1 MSAPKSLSV
10 SPTET
15 LRNLR
20 KFSNLLDNA
29 IGVPGTPYSFGL
41 DPIIGMIPG
50 GGDLVT
56 GLLSFY
62 IVFTAARLGLPRE
75 TLVRLVSNILIDVFV
90 GTFPLF
96 GDLFDV
102 AWKANSRNMD
112 LLEKHFSV
120 PRTAKKADRLF
131 VFLILGGLLI
141 VILTVS
147 SLLIWAIASLFR
159 VLKF

>member
-1 MSAPKSLSV
+1 MSAPKSPSV

-15 LRNLR
+15 LRSLR

-29 IGVPGTPYSFGL
+29 IGIPGTSYSFGL
-41 DPIIGMIPG
+41 DPIIGLIPG

-62 IVFTAARLGLPRE
+62 IVFTASRLGLPRE

-120 PRTAKKADRLF
+120 PRVAKKADRLF
-131 VFLILGGLLI
+131 VFLILGGLLAI
-141 VILTVS
+141 ILTVS
-147 SLLIWAIASLFR
+147 SLLIFAIATIFR
-159 VLKF
+159 MFR

>member
-1 MSAPKSLSV
+1 MSAPQSPSA

-15 LRNLR
+15 LHNLR

-41 DPIIGMIPG
+41 DPIIGLLPG
-50 GGDLVT
+50 GGDLIT
-56 GLLSFY
+56 GLFSFY
-62 IVFTAARLGLPRE
+62 IVFSAAQLGLPRE
-75 TLVRLVSNILIDVFV
+75 TLVRLVSNILIDTLV
-90 GTFPLF
+90 GSFPLF

-112 LLEKHFSV
+112 LLENHFSV

-131 VFLILGGLLI
+131 VFLLLGGLLL

-147 SLLIWAIASLFR
+147 SLLIWAIASLFNVFR
-159 VLKF
+159 